1 VAEPRAKKSALP
13 REEGSPAVDGQAWTI
28 FDNTPWDRPMNVNLT
43 PELEKL
49 IHGKVRSGHDNNQS
63 EVVREALRLMAARDR
78 AQEAHIA
85 RLKEVLAEGIAQA
98 DRGELVD
105 LEVVDA
111 RIRTALRRKK
121 RSGKK
126 AG

>member
-1 VAEPRAKKSALP
+1 
-13 REEGSPAVDGQAWTI
+13 
-28 FDNTPWDRPMNVNLT
+28 MNVNLT

-49 IHGKVRSGHDNNQS
+49 IQQKVRSGLYNNHS

-78 AQEAHIA
+78 AQESHIV
-85 RLKEVLAEGIAQA
+85 RLKEALAQGIAQA

-105 LEVVDA
+105 LEDVDA
-111 RIRTALRRKK
+111 RVKAALRRKK

>member
-1 VAEPRAKKSALP
+1 
-13 REEGSPAVDGQAWTI
+13 
-28 FDNTPWDRPMNVNLT
+28 MNVNLT

-49 IHGKVRSGHDNNQS
+49 IHQKVRSGHYNNQS

-78 AQEAHIA
+78 AQETHIA
-85 RLKEVLAEGIAQA
+85 RLKEALAEGIAQA
-98 DRGELVD
+98 DRGELAD
-105 LEVVDA
+105 LEDVDA
-111 RIRTALRRKK
+111 RARAALRRKK

>member
-1 VAEPRAKKSALP
+1 MRTS
-13 REEGSPAVDGQAWTI
+13 VDCQGLTI
-28 FDNTPWDRPMNVNLT
+28 FDNVLYSPSMNVNLT

-49 IHGKVRSGHDNNQS
+49 IHEKVRSGHYNNQS

-85 RLKEVLAEGIAQA
+85 RLKEALAEGIAQA
-98 DRGELVD
+98 ERGELIDGRKAVA
-105 LEVVDA
+105 EVRA
-111 RIRTALRRKK
+111 ALRNRRK
-121 RSGKK
+121 SGKK